1 MNKTLN
7 VFIGAFTG
15 LVIAISA
22 MSSHEARNARAV
34 SLNAYAINSTAEA
47 NLYEQNN
54 IQQDTPSESDYPVEE
69 VIEIPT
75 ESITE
80 QNKTGETVVAS
91 NTDTGKSVTL
101 SRGAAPSMS
110 TEKNVQAAKPTEV
123 KKPKTELL
131 DWWKEARY
139 VFDRDDIAT
148 VKDLYTGKTFKV
160 KRTMGT
166 NHVDAEALT
175 KEDTKI
181 IKSIW
186 GGFSWDRRPVHIYID
201 GRVLAASMSAM
212 PHAGIDSAP
221 AYAYVKNRSDGY
233 GSGENLD
240 VIKGNDMDGHFDIHF
255 INSTRHKDDKKDPE
269 HQATIKIA
277 AQR

>member
-1 MNKTLN
+1 MNKISN
-7 VFIGAFTG
+7 AFIGALMGF
-15 LVIAISA
+15 VIAIPA
-22 MSSHEARNARAV
+22 ISSYEAGNTKAI
-34 SLNAYAINSTAEA
+34 SLNTYAINAEA
-47 NLYEQNN
+47 EARLNQDNTL
-54 IQQDTPSESDYPVEE
+54 QQDTQDKVDYSVEE

-75 ESITE
+75 ESVAPQSETE
-80 QNKTGETVVAS
+80 KTIVAS
-91 NTDTGKSVTL
+91 NTDTNKNVPL
-101 SRGAAPSMS
+101 SRGTAPSIPKE
-110 TEKNVQAAKPTEV
+110 TNVQAKPSET
-123 KKPKTELL
+123 KKAKTELL

-186 GGFSWDRRPVHIYID
+186 GGFFWDRRPVHIYID

-255 INSTRHKDDKKDPE
+255 LNSTRHKDSKIDTE
-269 HQATIKIA
+269 HQAMIKIA
-277 AQR
+277 AKK